1 MKHLHSR
8 PQLLEIAMILAHTL
22 KQGSLSLQT
31 NSVEHIQ
38 LTIQNNKMNLNF
50 LQKKLLK
57 TLLELGPDPETTEK
71 STLEKLKM
79 LKNLAEELKQDK
91 LTITVSHKGQTVLTL
106 GCEAKP
112 TISQIATGTNAIEVN
127 NMIELIKLIK

>member
-1 MKHLHSR
+1 
-8 PQLLEIAMILAHTL
+8 
-22 KQGSLSLQT
+22 
-31 NSVEHIQ
+31 
-38 LTIQNNKMNLNF
+38 MNLNF

-57 TLLELGPDPETTEK
+57 TLLELGPEPETTEK

-106 GCEAKP
+106 GYEAKP

>member
-1 MKHLHSR
+1 
-8 PQLLEIAMILAHTL
+8 MILAHTL

-57 TLLELGPDPETTEK
+57 TLLELGPEPETTEK

-106 GCEAKP
+106 GYEAKP

>member
-1 MKHLHSR
+1 MKHLPSK
-8 PQLLEIAMILAHTL
+8 PQLLEIAMMLAHTL

-31 NSVEHIQ
+31 NNVEHIQ
-38 LTIQNNKMNLNF
+38 LTIQDNKMNYDF
-50 LQKKLLK
+50 LQKELLK
-57 TLLELGPDPETTEK
+57 TLLELEAETTEK
-71 STLEKLKM
+71 SILEKLKM

-91 LTITVSHKGQTVLTL
+91 LTITISHKGQTMLTL
-106 GCEAKP
+106 GYEAKP